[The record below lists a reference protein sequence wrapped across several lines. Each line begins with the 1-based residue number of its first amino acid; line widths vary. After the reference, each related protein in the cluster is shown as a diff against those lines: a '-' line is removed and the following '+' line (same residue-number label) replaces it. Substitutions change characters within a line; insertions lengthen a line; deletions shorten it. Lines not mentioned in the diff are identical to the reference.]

1 MLRTR
6 DIRTALCYIFLLSQ
20 VLLLTASVLTFWETG
35 RRLPDFLGWKEPAE
49 GQIVNVD
56 LPYHL
61 TIESGVRWTSVL
73 VYDAALML
81 FLFSCFIFGA
91 HWTNII
97 NFTLGEEVIHS
108 NNVVLYH
115 YIMGGFFFCS
125 SVALIAWACINQNLL
140 LAQSISRLI
149 FAAQF
154 LILAG
159 LGGWAV
165 RHMRRIHRLKRV
177 NISSLTSVSAI
188 IRMQQLEFMIEF
200 GAWLVVV
207 FFLYAFCSLIVDL
220 DYLSGLS
227 RVGSSF
233 IASHLFG
240 FLGWFTTALL
250 VPLVV
255 LLMFPRP
262 YLTLLIMLTLLT
274 DESIGLDPALH
285 LMNPQNRSV
294 DHMSTIIEEAI
305 TIRARSYR
313 DSIGYAAFTRAS
325 GILPLDE
332 ATRKQLLNDSL
343 HQLTTHEIGPMDKL
357 HSRTSLYT
365 RSSVASSFGAR
376 LRYSA
381 LSHQSHLNYSAES
394 LNRSNGQFSGR
405 YNVPATPHSAHGD
418 LPPVPP
424 LPVIQRATTN
434 NTGRLDSPLTPSL
447 SVPSTPGF
455 EEVAKNLQSM
465 PELNP
470 QAWHKPSPTA
480 SPKIYRSKTHLSKDL
495 NDRLVPA
502 NGIVKKSAQCGKGTL
517 GRSLSV
523 LTSSIPTIS
532 LTELNQDDKR
542 TTSRKSLGCKLTNLS
557 SKKSTKKSD
566 FTGSKGRT
574 SDNLVK
580 RTRNL
585 KKLPALPPAG
595 TGPDEAATSIPLWT
609 RTTPPS
615 PAAGL
620 KAFHRRATSLSTTSP
635 GVDTL
640 AETLKG
646 FTSTA
651 YQDIPS
657 GILYPE
663 LPQRLPDQADITR
676 PLRATPPVPGAAF
689 PNKAIIPELPDPQ
702 LFPLPPSSNTPH
714 TAGLPPPS
722 SAFMSSSGITSLRPP
737 SPVYCPSRTTRSEYN
752 MLGDNYNPMK
762 TSTFAGKQTIMPEWQ
777 SPPPAGLPI
786 KSVESLPMVKTLPPI
801 VRSQTAAFP
810 YNTSRDTLV
819 DGQSSP
825 IDDQEVHPD
834 EKNGLHTNL
843 RTILL
848 PQYPLTRSTNQ
859 VASQLFELLLPT
871 PTFGKDVVSV
881 SGQSLIQLNPQDCLR
896 LSTSAASLPRDD
908 GMGRFEQVR
917 NLFRHKRKGA
927 SLPPR
932 QKLGEPT
939 TSTNGSPSF
948 SADRILEHPGG
959 VGPAKL
965 VHGRCS
971 QPSHYLRNLGSTNG
985 FTAPSATS
993 SRIQSLF
1000 MASFLPNPVK
1010 ESVSLLEYM
1019 PSLFSTYS
1027 SDSSFD
1033 FEGNGL
1039 DSHKGTIKRKRQVSS
1054 LGSFELPNQLDAS
1067 DNDGFDYR
1075 VKFSPNPSR
1084 GGVIHVLPPSDQP
1097 MRVRSYSTLTS
1108 PPSYVSTLHKQ
1119 SFHRVQTASMQPKD
1133 MTFRLSYRDS
1143 LRQKE
1148 HMNSSEET
1156 YHTSFDEISRFYGH
1170 SHVSPNLSRTPS
1182 SRSSSQALSHLSGIS
1197 AHPRHLSSTTQPSS
1211 SDLVVS
1217 AMKTSDELEL
1227 AETYSTKRPATSL
1240 SHSGPGRLAARS
1252 VTNFLRRGRGKSTS
1266 ELPQYA
1272 I

>member
-1 MLRTR
+1 MRPETMLRTQ

-20 VLLLTASVLTFWETG
+20 VLLLTASVLIFWETG
-35 RRLPDFLGWKEPAE
+35 WRLPDFLGWKEPSK

-56 LPYHL
+56 LTYHL
-61 TIESGVRWTSVL
+61 TIESGVRWASVL

-97 NFTLGEEVIHS
+97 NFTLGEEVIHP

-207 FFLYAFCSLIVDL
+207 FFLYALCSLIVDL

-240 FLGWFTTALL
+240 FLGWLTTALL

-262 YLTLLIMLTLLT
+262 YVTLLIMLTLLT

-294 DHMSTIIEEAI
+294 DHMSTVIEEAI

-343 HQLTTHEIGPMDKL
+343 HQLTTHEIGRMDKL
-357 HSRTSLYT
+357 HSRTSLHT

-381 LSHQSHLNYSAES
+381 QSHQSHLNYSAES
-394 LNRSNGQFSGR
+394 LNRSNGQSSGR
-405 YNVPATPHSAHGD
+405 YNVSATPHSAHGD

-434 NTGRLDSPLTPSL
+434 NTGRLDSPLTPLL

-480 SPKIYRSKTHLSKDL
+480 SPKIYRSKPHLSKDL

-502 NGIVKKSAQCGKGTL
+502 NGIVKNSAQCGKGIL
-517 GRSLSV
+517 SRSLSV
-523 LTSSIPTIS
+523 LTGSILTTP

-542 TTSRKSLGCKLTNLS
+542 TTSRKFLGCKLTNLS
-557 SKKSTKKSD
+557 SKKSTKTSKGSKKSD

-574 SDNLVK
+574 NDSLVK

-595 TGPDEAATSIPLWT
+595 TGSDEAATPIQLWT

-635 GVDTL
+635 GVDIPPATL
-640 AETLKG
+640 RE
-646 FTSTA
+646 FTSTG

-663 LPQRLPDQADITR
+663 LPQRLLDQADITR
-676 PLRATPPVPGAAF
+676 PLRATPPVPRVVF
-689 PNKAIIPELPDPQ
+689 PNTTIITEPPDPQ

-714 TAGLPPPS
+714 TVGLPPPL

-737 SPVYCPSRTTRSEYN
+737 SPVYCPSRITRSQYD
-752 MLGDNYNPMK
+752 MLGDNYSPMN
-762 TSTFAGKQTIMPEWQ
+762 TSTFAGKHTIMPEWQ
-777 SPPPAGLPI
+777 TPPPAGLPI
-786 KSVESLPMVKTLPPI
+786 KFVESLPMVKTLSQI
-801 VRSQTAAFP
+801 VRSQTAEFP

-819 DGQSSP
+819 GGQSSP
-825 IDDQEVHPD
+825 IDDQVDHPD

-843 RTILL
+843 QTILL

-859 VASQLFELLLPT
+859 AASQLFELQLPT
-871 PTFGKDVVSV
+871 PTFGKDVVPV

-896 LSTSAASLPRDD
+896 LSTSAALLPRDN
-908 GMGRFEQVR
+908 GVGRFEQVR
-917 NLFRHKRKGA
+917 NFFRNKSKGT

-932 QKLGEPT
+932 RKLGEPT
-939 TSTNGSPSF
+939 TNINDSSPF
-948 SADRILEHPGG
+948 SADRFLEHPGG

-993 SRIQSLF
+993 SRIQLLS

-1019 PSLFSTYS
+1019 PSLLSTYS

-1033 FEGNGL
+1033 YKGNGL
-1039 DSHKGTIKRKRQVSS
+1039 DSHKRSIKRKRQVSFF
-1054 LGSFELPNQLDAS
+1054 GSFELPSQLDAS
-1067 DNDGFDYR
+1067 DNDEFDYR

-1084 GGVIHVLPPSDQP
+1084 GRVIHVLPPSDQP
-1097 MRVRSYSTLTS
+1097 MRVCSYSTLTS

-1119 SFHRVQTASMQPKD
+1119 SFHRVQTASMQSKD

-1143 LRQKE
+1143 ASKGA
-1148 HMNSSEET
+1148 
-1156 YHTSFDEISRFYGH
+1156 Y
-1170 SHVSPNLSRTPS
+1170 
-1182 SRSSSQALSHLSGIS
+1182 
-1197 AHPRHLSSTTQPSS
+1197 
-1211 SDLVVS
+1211 
-1217 AMKTSDELEL
+1217 EL
-1227 AETYSTKRPATSL
+1227 
-1240 SHSGPGRLAARS
+1240 
-1252 VTNFLRRGRGKSTS
+1252 
-1266 ELPQYA
+1266 
-1272 I
+1272 